1 MTFLKNKWK
10 LLVIILLSVLTL
22 SFMAS
27 TIVVCYQNNKL
38 ATELET
44 EKNKQT
50 DTYDFYLTL
59 GTMPTLYATLN
70 AYTNKNPNT
79 YMWFLRGNTISKQ
92 YSADYIHY
100 FNSQSTTNAN
110 SAFDYMEIR
119 NKVREIYTNNNKAK
133 FNLYCDDARV
143 RFIFDIFVSAGV
155 DFEDLNV
162 TLLSDG
168 TGSYNIYAN
177 LTEDAYTAQADQ
189 WKNYMDTYLANRNDP
204 EFTMFENFNGQALEM
219 DKFIFYTS
227 TFSNVKYWIQHPDF
241 LVNTKSATLNKNRY
255 AMNIVKK
262 DPKAMYNSLDNA
274 TRDAYQKVVL
284 ANALVDSD
292 TLQTLDDAKAY
303 FDNKLGN
310 RDKDVVLIL
319 GNRNYGLEHNKNFVD
334 QTLQFYTPTV
344 DSADNT
350 QVKFKGRTYTITA
363 GDTTLVVDG
372 KTYTIGE
379 VSVYLFFKGHPSFP
393 ANNDLR
399 AYFDSHNIEILPHRT
414 PVETLFWMYNTKV
427 GGYNSTSFL
436 SCDQGQAEF
445 FYGELTGAVKQMQDL
460 GFYDGAVTF
469 TEG

>member
-1 MTFLKNKWK
+1 M
-10 LLVIILLSVLTL
+10 
-22 SFMAS
+22 
-27 TIVVCYQNNKL
+27 
-38 ATELET
+38 
-44 EKNKQT
+44 
-50 DTYDFYLTL
+50 
-59 GTMPTLYATLN
+59 
-70 AYTNKNPNT
+70 
-79 YMWFLRGNTISKQ
+79 
-92 YSADYIHY
+92 
-100 FNSQSTTNAN
+100 
-110 SAFDYMEIR
+110 
-119 NKVREIYTNNNKAK
+119 
-133 FNLYCDDARV
+133 
-143 RFIFDIFVSAGV
+143 
-155 DFEDLNV
+155 
-162 TLLSDG
+162 
-168 TGSYNIYAN
+168 
-177 LTEDAYTAQADQ
+177 
-189 WKNYMDTYLANRNDP
+189 
-204 EFTMFENFNGQALEM
+204 
-219 DKFIFYTS
+219 
-227 TFSNVKYWIQHPDF
+227 
-241 LVNTKSATLNKNRY
+241 NTKSATLNKNRY

-262 DPKAMYNSLDNA
+262 DPKAMYNSLDDA

-292 TLQTLDDAKAY
+292 TLHTLDDAKAY

-319 GNRNYGLEHNKNFVD
+319 GNRNYGLEHNQNFVD

-350 QVKFKGRTYTITA
+350 QVKFKGKTYTITA